1 MAKQYFGV
9 GKGGN
14 ANMPGEKKMV
24 DVPKAG
30 KPPLPFKVKDD
41 MQGLDEQAA
50 KAYKNGA
57 KQMYN
62 PYR

>member
-1 MAKQYFGV
+1 MKKQYFGL

-14 ANMPGEKKMV
+14 ANMPSEKKMV

-30 KPPLPFKVKDD
+30 KPLPMHVKDD

-50 KAYKNGA
+50 KAYKVGA
-57 KQMYN
+57 KQSYN